1 MKLQGTP
8 EEMEQAKNWWKD
20 QKKRINEEY
29 KETKKK
35 DPNAKK
41 DKFIKDMSDDEF
53 DDMLQ
58 QLMEERKER
67 KLRKQSD
74 IEM

>member
-1 MKLQGTP
+1 METNNLTYTLQINYINNSGLQEFL
-8 EEMEQAKNWWKD
+8 EEH
-20 QKKRINEEY
+20 
-29 KETKKK
+29 
-35 DPNAKK
+35 K

-67 KLRKQSD
+67 KRKKQSD
-74 IEM
+74 MEM